1 MEAFGQV
8 TRNLVV
14 FTMCLVGL
22 VIFAFLN
29 LILLPTNYLATGFSF
44 YLLGYDGMPAGA
56 DVLIGPYMGSFFEN
70 ASVTH
75 FFAMCLTLYC
85 FLGLFVAFHSLFYI
99 LKLLDDR
106 KAYLLQSDPESAAI
120 ATRMLLKEAF
130 LLFVLWVPP
139 LVWILHWDMEL
150 FRLRSVAG
158 ALALEDPAVAAQLA
172 NWEQQVQENSL
183 MWAWTLTKSG
193 AWSYLAMTA
202 VGCLGLEYTLMKFS
216 HAWARLL
223 SSVQAMIGADD
234 THALE
239 QGFYGYDQD
248 GQPVYDPSTPI
259 AYDVDGQ
266 PVAYE

>member
-1 MEAFGQV
+1 
-8 TRNLVV
+8 
-14 FTMCLVGL
+14 
-22 VIFAFLN
+22 
-29 LILLPTNYLATGFSF
+29 
-44 YLLGYDGMPAGA
+44 
-56 DVLIGPYMGSFFEN
+56 
-70 ASVTH
+70 
-75 FFAMCLTLYC
+75 
-85 FLGLFVAFHSLFYI
+85 
-99 LKLLDDR
+99 
-106 KAYLLQSDPESAAI
+106 
-120 ATRMLLKEAF
+120 
-130 LLFVLWVPP
+130 
-139 LVWILHWDMEL
+139 MEL

-266 PVAYE
+266 PVAYEETATPSVEAQAQPAPAQAEAASVQSEPLPRVQEANGYHQEPPSNPGQTPLWDPAAPEATASESATAEPARENQARSETLHDVIGGAAGEKVTLAQALADKRRYWVDPEGPHVWDAQYRETLFGEELKQAA